1 MNNFDGQFI
10 IEQFEYVNKNEEYQS
25 DYENSE
31 SEYHQNECKYDG
43 EIFSEGTGN
52 CSANTPAKTE
62 YFVNRPT
69 LVILLKICLTC
80 SLPTTTK
87 NIKVSHLT
95 VILAGNLN
103 LMSIDI
109 QKVT

>member
-31 SEYHQNECKYDG
+31 SEYHQNECKYDD

-52 CSANTPAKTE
+52 CSANTPAKT
-62 YFVNRPT
+62 
-69 LVILLKICLTC
+69 
-80 SLPTTTK
+80 
-87 NIKVSHLT
+87 
-95 VILAGNLN
+95 
-103 LMSIDI
+103 
-109 QKVT
+109 